1 MKSLCIM
8 NFIQYIII
16 NYIIDI
22 KFILIFLNRFLY
34 MFRSSFSLKINSNK
48 INFKILFCEFCV
60 YLKYIFIYLY
70 LYYKDLYV

>member
-16 NYIIDI
+16 NYIIGI

-34 MFRSSFSLKINSNK
+34 MFRLSFSLKINSIRLILK
-48 INFKILFCEFCV
+48 FYFVNFV
-60 YLKYIFIYLY
+60 FI
-70 LYYKDLYV
+70 

>member
-34 MFRSSFSLKINSNK
+34 MFRSSFSLKINSIRLILK
-48 INFKILFCEFCV
+48 FYFVNFV
-60 YLKYIFIYLY
+60 FI
-70 LYYKDLYV
+70 